1 VQIGVQSYS
10 FRDRSLEDAI
20 KAIVDVGLGGCELWS
35 EHAEP
40 KDLLN
45 RYYKG
50 KDPQARETLR
60 HWLLNVPLDD
70 FRAVRSKFDRA
81 GIELYAYNLSLRD
94 DFSDAEIE
102 RGFEIVKALG
112 VKVMT

>member
-1 VQIGVQSYS
+1 
-10 FRDRSLEDAI
+10 
-20 KAIVDVGLGGCELWS
+20 
-35 EHAEP
+35 
-40 KDLLN
+40 
-45 RYYKG
+45 
-50 KDPQARETLR
+50 
-60 HWLLNVPLDD
+60 LDD